1 MQKGTANTHYK
12 PVSEL
17 KTAKVLVRFNDA
29 QMAQVKAA
37 AAKDGQA
44 VAPWIA
50 ARVLASINSSNAPQE
65 ETAPTATP
73 APEQAHPAPSQTD
86 QETANK
92 PNRPATKAKTTTTR
106 RRKTSTTDDDAQPAR
121 KSSSTTTRRKT
132 TTRRASTSRGKV
144 VPKKDSAA

>member
-12 PVSEL
+12 PVDEL
-17 KTAKVLVRFNDA
+17 KTAKVLVRFNA
-29 QMAQVKAA
+29 SQMAQVKAA

-65 ETAPTATP
+65 ETAPEKP
-73 APEQAHPAPSQTD
+73 APEQAQSAPSQTD
-86 QETANK
+86 QETGDK

-106 RRKTSTTDDDAQPAR
+106 RRKTSTTADDAKPAP
-121 KSSSTTTRRKT
+121 KSSSTPRRKT
-132 TTRRASTSRGKV
+132 TTRRASTSRRKV
-144 VPKKDSAA
+144 VAEKDSAA

>member
-12 PVSEL
+12 PVDEL
-17 KTAKVLVRFNDA
+17 KTAKLLVRFTSA

-65 ETAPTATP
+65 DKAQAMP
-73 APEQAHPAPSQTD
+73 APEQAPSAPSQSSQGSGD
-86 QETANK
+86 K
-92 PNRPATKAKTTTTR
+92 PNRPATKAKTTTR

-132 TTRRASTSRGKV
+132 TTRRASASRRQV
-144 VPKKDSAA
+144 VAKKDSAA

>member
-12 PVSEL
+12 PLDEL
-17 KTAKVLVRFNDA
+17 KTAKVLVRFNAA

-50 ARVLASINSSNAPQE
+50 ARVLASINSTNAPQE
-65 ETAPTATP
+65 ETAPTTP

-86 QETANK
+86 QETGDK

-106 RRKTSTTDDDAQPAR
+106 KRKTSTADDAAKPAR

-132 TTRRASTSRGKV
+132 TTRRASTSRRQV

>member
-12 PVSEL
+12 PVDEL

-50 ARVLASINSSNAPQE
+50 ARVLASINSSNTPQE
-65 ETAPTATP
+65 DTAPTTP
-73 APEQAHPAPSQTD
+73 APEQAQSAPSQSSQGSGD
-86 QETANK
+86 K
-92 PNRPATKAKTTTTR
+92 PSPTPTKA
-106 RRKTSTTDDDAQPAR
+106 
-121 KSSSTTTRRKT
+121 KT
-132 TTRRASTSRGKV
+132 TTRRASTSRRKV
-144 VPKKDSAA
+144 VAEKDSAA

>member
-12 PVSEL
+12 PLDEL

-50 ARVLASINSSNAPQE
+50 ARVLASINSSNKPQE
-65 ETAPTATP
+65 ETAPATH
-73 APEQAHPAPSQTD
+73 APEQAPSAPNQTSQATGDTPHPTP
-86 QETANK
+86 
-92 PNRPATKAKTTTTR
+92 TKAKTTTR
-106 RRKTSTTDDDAQPAR
+106 RRKTSTADDAAKPAP
-121 KSSSTTTRRKT
+121 KSSSTTTRRNT
-132 TTRRASTSRGKV
+132 TTRRASASRRKV
-144 VPKKDSAA
+144 VAKEDSAA

>member
-12 PVSEL
+12 PVNEL
-17 KTAKVLVRFNDA
+17 KTAKVLVRFNDT

-50 ARVLASINSSNAPQE
+50 ARVLASINNTNAPQE

-86 QETANK
+86 QETGDK
-92 PNRPATKAKTTTTR
+92 PNRPATKAKTTTR

-121 KSSSTTTRRKT
+121 KSSRTTTRKT
-132 TTRRASTSRGKV
+132 TTRRASTSRRQV
-144 VPKKDSAA
+144 VAKKDSAA

>member
-65 ETAPTATP
+65 ETAPETP
-73 APEQAHPAPSQTD
+73 APEQAPSAPSQTD
-86 QETANK
+86 QETGDK
-92 PNRPATKAKTTTTR
+92 PNHPATKAKTTATR
-106 RRKTSTTDDDAQPAR
+106 RRKTASADADAKPAP
-121 KSSSTTTRRKT
+121 KSSRTTTRKT
-132 TTRRASTSRGKV
+132 TTRRTSTSRRQV

>member
-12 PVSEL
+12 PLDEL
-17 KTAKVLVRFNDA
+17 KTAKLLVRFTAA

-65 ETAPTATP
+65 DTAQAMP
-73 APEQAHPAPSQTD
+73 APEQAPSAPSQTD

-106 RRKTSTTDDDAQPAR
+106 RRKTSTDDDAQPAR
-121 KSSSTTTRRKT
+121 KSSRTTTRKT
-132 TTRRASTSRGKV
+132 TTRRASTSRRQV
-144 VPKKDSAA
+144 MAKKDSAA

>member
-12 PVSEL
+12 PVNEL

-50 ARVLASINSSNAPQE
+50 ARVLASINSTNAPQE
-65 ETAPTATP
+65 ETAPTTP
-73 APEQAHPAPSQTD
+73 APEQAQSAPSQTD
-86 QETANK
+86 QETGDK

-106 RRKTSTTDDDAQPAR
+106 RRKTSTDDDAQPAR
-121 KSSSTTTRRKT
+121 KSSRTTTRKT
-132 TTRRASTSRGKV
+132 TTRRASASRRQI

>member
-12 PVSEL
+12 PLDEL

-50 ARVLASINSSNAPQE
+50 ARVLASINSTKTSQE

-73 APEQAHPAPSQTD
+73 APEQAQSAPSQSSQATGD
-86 QETANK
+86 K

-106 RRKTSTTDDDAQPAR
+106 RRKTSTDDAAKPAP

-132 TTRRASTSRGKV
+132 TTRRASASRGKV
-144 VPKKDSAA
+144 VAEKDSAA

>member
-12 PVSEL
+12 PVDEL
-17 KTAKVLVRFNDA
+17 KTAKLLVRFTAA

-65 ETAPTATP
+65 DTAQAMP
-73 APEQAHPAPSQTD
+73 APEQAQSAPSQTD
-86 QETANK
+86 QATANK
-92 PNRPATKAKTTTTR
+92 PCPTPTKAKTTTR
-106 RRKTSTTDDDAQPAR
+106 RRKTASADAADETPAP
-121 KSSSTTTRRKT
+121 KSSRTPRRKT
-132 TTRRASTSRGKV
+132 TTRRASTSRRKV
-144 VPKKDSAA
+144 MAKEDSAA

>member
-12 PVSEL
+12 PLDEL
-17 KTAKVLVRFNDA
+17 KTAKLLVRFTA
-29 QMAQVKAA
+29 TQMAQVKAA

-65 ETAPTATP
+65 ETAPETP
-73 APEQAHPAPSQTD
+73 APEQAQSAPSQTD
-86 QETANK
+86 QETGDK
-92 PNRPATKAKTTTTR
+92 PNRPATKAKTTTR

-121 KSSSTTTRRKT
+121 KSSSTTTRKT
-132 TTRRASTSRGKV
+132 TTRRASTSRRQV
-144 VPKKDSAA
+144 MAKKDSAA

>member
-50 ARVLASINSSNAPQE
+50 ARVLASINSTNAPQE

-86 QETANK
+86 QETGDK
-92 PNRPATKAKTTTTR
+92 PNHPATKAKTTTTR
-106 RRKTSTTDDDAQPAR
+106 RRKTSTDDDAQPAR
-121 KSSSTTTRRKT
+121 KSSRTTTRKT
-132 TTRRASTSRGKV
+132 TTRRTSTSRGKV
-144 VPKKDSAA
+144 VGKKDSAA

>member
-12 PVSEL
+12 PLDEL
-17 KTAKVLVRFNDA
+17 KTAKVLVRFNAA

-50 ARVLASINSSNAPQE
+50 ARVLASINSTNAAQE

-86 QETANK
+86 QETGDK
-92 PNRPATKAKTTTTR
+92 PNRPATKAKTTATR
-106 RRKTSTTDDDAQPAR
+106 RRKTASADDAKPAP
-121 KSSSTTTRRKT
+121 KSSSTPRRKT
-132 TTRRASTSRGKV
+132 TTRRASTSRRKV
-144 VPKKDSAA
+144 VAEEHSAA

>member
-12 PVSEL
+12 PLDEL
-17 KTAKVLVRFNDA
+17 KTAKLLVRFTAA

-65 ETAPTATP
+65 ETAPETP
-73 APEQAHPAPSQTD
+73 APEQAPSAPSQTD
-86 QETANK
+86 QSTANK
-92 PNRPATKAKTTTTR
+92 PCPTPTKAKTTTR
-106 RRKTSTTDDDAQPAR
+106 RRKTSTTADDAKPAP
-121 KSSSTTTRRKT
+121 KSSSTPRRKT
-132 TTRRASTSRGKV
+132 TTRRTSTSRRKV
-144 VPKKDSAA
+144 VAEEHSAA

>member
-12 PVSEL
+12 PLDEL
-17 KTAKVLVRFNDA
+17 KTAKVLVRFNA
-29 QMAQVKAA
+29 TQMAQVKAA

-50 ARVLASINSSNAPQE
+50 ARVLASINSSNKPQE
-65 ETAPTATP
+65 ETAPATP
-73 APEQAHPAPSQTD
+73 APEQAQSAPNQTSQATEDTPHPTP
-86 QETANK
+86 
-92 PNRPATKAKTTTTR
+92 TKAKTTTR
-106 RRKTSTTDDDAQPAR
+106 KRKTSTADDAAKPAP

-132 TTRRASTSRGKV
+132 TTRRASTSRRQV

>member
-65 ETAPTATP
+65 ETAPETP
-73 APEQAHPAPSQTD
+73 APEQAQSAPSQTD
-86 QETANK
+86 QATGDK
-92 PNRPATKAKTTTTR
+92 PCPPQTKAKTTTR
-106 RRKTSTTDDDAQPAR
+106 RRKTASDDAAKPAP
-121 KSSSTTTRRKT
+121 KSSRTTTRKT
-132 TTRRASTSRGKV
+132 TTRRTSTSRRQV

>member
-12 PVSEL
+12 PVDEL
-17 KTAKVLVRFNDA
+17 KTEKVLVRFTSA

-65 ETAPTATP
+65 ETSPTATP

-92 PNRPATKAKTTTTR
+92 PNRPATKAKTTTR
-106 RRKTSTTDDDAQPAR
+106 RRKTSTTADDAKPAP
-121 KSSSTTTRRKT
+121 KSSSTPRRKT
-132 TTRRASTSRGKV
+132 TTRRASASRRKV
-144 VPKKDSAA
+144 VPEEHSAA

>member
-12 PVSEL
+12 PLDEL

-50 ARVLASINSSNAPQE
+50 ARVLASINSTNAAQE

-86 QETANK
+86 QATGDK
-92 PNRPATKAKTTTTR
+92 PNRPATKAKTTTR
-106 RRKTSTTDDDAQPAR
+106 RRKTASADVDAKPAP
-121 KSSSTTTRRKT
+121 KSSSTPRRKT
-132 TTRRASTSRGKV
+132 TTRRASTSRRKV
-144 VPKKDSAA
+144 VAEKDSAA

>member
-106 RRKTSTTDDDAQPAR
+106 RRKTSTDDDAQPAR
-121 KSSSTTTRRKT
+121 KSSRTTTRKT
-132 TTRRASTSRGKV
+132 TTRRASTSRRQV

>member
-12 PVSEL
+12 PVDEL
-17 KTAKVLVRFNDA
+17 KTAKVLVRFTSA

-65 ETAPTATP
+65 ETAPETP
-73 APEQAHPAPSQTD
+73 APEQAPSAPSQTD
-86 QETANK
+86 QETGDK
-92 PNRPATKAKTTTTR
+92 PCPPQTKAKTTTR
-106 RRKTSTTDDDAQPAR
+106 RRKTASDDAAKPAP
-121 KSSSTTTRRKT
+121 KSSRTTTRRKT
-132 TTRRASTSRGKV
+132 TTSRASASRRKV
-144 VPKKDSAA
+144 VSKKDSAA

>member
-12 PVSEL
+12 PVDEL

-50 ARVLASINSSNAPQE
+50 ARVLASINSTNAAQE
-65 ETAPTATP
+65 ETSPTATP
-73 APEQAHPAPSQTD
+73 APEQAPSAPSQTD
-86 QETANK
+86 QETGDK
-92 PNRPATKAKTTTTR
+92 PNRPATKAKTTTR

-121 KSSSTTTRRKT
+121 KSSRTTTRRKAT
-132 TTRRASTSRGKV
+132 TSRASTSRRQV

>member
-65 ETAPTATP
+65 ETAPETP
-73 APEQAHPAPSQTD
+73 APEQAPSAPSQTD
-86 QETANK
+86 QETGDK
-92 PNRPATKAKTTTTR
+92 PNRPATKAKTTTR
-106 RRKTSTTDDDAQPAR
+106 RRKTSTDDDAQPAR
-121 KSSSTTTRRKT
+121 KSSRTTTRKT
-132 TTRRASTSRGKV
+132 TTRRTSTSRRQV
-144 VPKKDSAA
+144 MAKKDSAA

>member
-17 KTAKVLVRFNDA
+17 KTAKVLVRFNA
-29 QMAQVKAA
+29 SQMAQVKAA

-65 ETAPTATP
+65 DTAQAMP
-73 APEQAHPAPSQTD
+73 APEQAQSAPSQTD
-86 QETANK
+86 QGSGDK

-106 RRKTSTTDDDAQPAR
+106 RRKTSTADDAAKPAP
-121 KSSSTTTRRKT
+121 KSSSTPRRKT
-132 TTRRASTSRGKV
+132 TTRRASTSRRQV
-144 VPKKDSAA
+144 MAKKDSAA

>member
-65 ETAPTATP
+65 ETAPETP
-73 APEQAHPAPSQTD
+73 APEQAPSAPSQTD
-86 QETANK
+86 QETGDK
-92 PNRPATKAKTTTTR
+92 PNRPATKAKTATTR
-106 RRKTSTTDDDAQPAR
+106 RRKTSTDDDAQPAR
-121 KSSSTTTRRKT
+121 KSSRTTTRKT
-132 TTRRASTSRGKV
+132 TTRRTSTSRRQV
-144 VPKKDSAA
+144 MAKKDSAA